1 MKIRKILLA
10 ILESILEKRFFL
22 DFGSNPGKCLPQ
34 NQFYLKIKFL
44 SMFLLKRFFFFT
56 NIFISDISKICR
68 LFLKDQLSLY
78 QNKKRNGFINKNLSI
93 KFLGLHSCF
102 YFNVTLIHS
111 KHLWK
116 STSVALQGVN
126 KPFNSN
132 YIDQKKVK
140 WTF

>member
-1 MKIRKILLA
+1 MKIRKILLT
-10 ILESILEKRFFL
+10 ILESILEKRFL
-22 DFGSNPGKCLPQ
+22 DFGLNPGKCLPQ

-56 NIFISDISKICR
+56 NIIFISDISKICR

-78 QNKKRNGFINKNLSI
+78 ENKKRNGFINKNLDI

-126 KPFNSN
+126 KPFNGN